1 MYGYACA
8 QIFRRARLIKDT
20 HMTIVICAAFA
31 IPLSFAKRRL
41 QHSAVVMAMVEN
53 AVCKKIPPFSSSVI
67 HLLSTSFMSNKN
79 KICYIIFGC
88 KFLWFLS
95 FMPYITF
102 FWQFNIDDVC
112 QKRIFSEDGLF
123 QRNLYY
129 IVCLKKTGDGSDKSH
144 PNQS

>member
-1 MYGYACA
+1 MHSLERNGILLSMHGYACA

-31 IPLSFAKRRL
+31 IPLSFAKCL
-41 QHSAVVMAMVEN
+41 QHSAVVMVEN

-67 HLLSTSFMSNKN
+67 HLLSSTSFMSNKKKKKQN
-79 KICYIIFGC
+79 LLHN
-88 KFLWFLS
+88 FLDANFCGSFLS
-95 FMPYITF
+95 CLTYITFF

-123 QRNLYY
+123 
-129 IVCLKKTGDGSDKSH
+129 
-144 PNQS
+144 